1 MERTNHL
8 PAPRRRKRARGAS
21 ISSANFKFLIMC
33 VIVITGMI
41 VGAAVIQ
48 RGYAL
53 YYTKG
58 LFESFIS
65 LRQSQGF
72 FSVFFSSLGS
82 VLILLIIVFISGL
95 SAAGIPISF
104 AVLIYKG
111 LGIGLT
117 CGYLYSSYGLNGL
130 LFSTAIIVPHA
141 FISSVA
147 LILACRESCRMSM
160 FIFSQLLPESKYY
173 KLWNDFKLFCRRYL
187 VILVISIISCFIDA
201 MLSKLF
207 IGLISL

>member
-1 MERTNHL
+1 MEGTNRL
-8 PAPRRRKRARGAS
+8 PASRRRRRARGAV
-21 ISSANFKFLIMC
+21 ISGENVKFLIMC
-33 VIVITGMI
+33 LVIITGMA

-58 LFESFIS
+58 LFEDFVS

-72 FSVFFSSLGS
+72 FTVFFSSLGS
-82 VLILLIIVFISGL
+82 VLILLIAVFISGL

-104 AVLIYKG
+104 AALIYKG
-111 LGIGLT
+111 LGTGLT
-117 CGYLYSSYGLNGL
+117 CGYLYSSFGFNGL
-130 LFSTAIIVPHA
+130 FFSLVIIIPHA

-147 LILACRESCRMSM
+147 LILACRESCRMSA
-160 FIFSQLLPESKYY
+160 FIFSQLLPDSKYY

-187 VILVISIISCFIDA
+187 IIFHALLMRCCQSC
-201 MLSKLF
+201 LSVSYRFKK
-207 IGLISL
+207 